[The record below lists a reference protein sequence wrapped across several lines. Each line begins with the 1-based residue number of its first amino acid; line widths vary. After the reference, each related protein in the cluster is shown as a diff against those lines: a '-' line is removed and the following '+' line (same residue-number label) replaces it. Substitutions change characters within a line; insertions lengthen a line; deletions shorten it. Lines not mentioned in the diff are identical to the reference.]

1 VLRLHHT
8 HGCTRATR
16 RVNNASVNRY
26 VGRSHYKRHVWT
38 CWRESPPIDLD
49 GLYSDM
55 ECCSATRQV
64 HAESEESP
72 RDERRGERH
81 LVSQ

>member
-1 VLRLHHT
+1 M
-8 HGCTRATR
+8 TR
-16 RVNNASVNRY
+16 RVNNASVNRH
-26 VGRSHYKRHVWT
+26 VGRSHYRRHVWT

-55 ECCSATRQV
+55 ECCTTTCQV

-81 LVSQ
+81 LVSQSEDGKLGQK